1 MDWSFGTI
9 TVSICLG
16 IIYGAVY
23 GWLFFGVM
31 LMLTALIEGI
41 VGK

>member
-1 MDWSFGTI
+1 MDWAIGVI
-9 TVSICLG
+9 IVSICLA

-23 GWLFFGVM
+23 GWLFFGAMCMITGVV
-31 LMLTALIEGI
+31 ESV

>member
-1 MDWSFGTI
+1 MDWAIGVIIVAF
-9 TVSICLG
+9 CLG

-23 GWLFFGVM
+23 GWLFFGAM
-31 LMLTALIEGI
+31 CMLTAVVEGI

>member
-1 MDWSFGTI
+1 MDWVVGVI
-9 TVSICLG
+9 MVSICLG

-31 LMLTALIEGI
+31 LMLTAVIEGV

>member
-1 MDWSFGTI
+1 MDWSVGVI

-31 LMLTALIEGI
+31 LMLTALIEGV

>member
-1 MDWSFGTI
+1 MDWFVGTI

-31 LMLTALIEGI
+31 CMLTALIEGV